1 MENKV
6 VQCTHTVE
14 NKCVPTVEGVNG
26 EASLDDVFSF

>member
-6 VQCTHTVE
+6 HTVE
-14 NKCVPTVEGVNG
+14 NKCVPTVEGDNG